1 MRTIIK
7 NITVQ
12 VDGEMKTFRLKKL
25 DAFSGVSL
33 LRLVL
38 RRLPEME
45 KGENQHDP
53 SLLEAVFLSLSDA
66 ELRTVMRDCL
76 NHTEVLLDA
85 GYHPVMTGPE
95 WGYPELEHDAAACLK
110 LTLEGIAWTLSDFF
124 PAAGSASPADR
135 PAS

>member
-7 NITVQ
+7 NITIP
-12 VDGEMKTFRLKKL
+12 VDGETKSFRLKKL

-45 KGENQHDP
+45 KEGTPHDP
-53 SLLEAVFLSLSDA
+53 SLLEAVFLSLSDS
-66 ELRTVMRDCL
+66 ELRGVMRDCL

-85 GYHPVMTGPE
+85 GYHPVMMGSD

>member
-1 MRTIIK
+1 MRNIIK

-45 KGENQHDP
+45 KEGNQHDP
-53 SLLEAVFLSLSDA
+53 SLLEAVFLSLSDT
-66 ELRTVMRDCL
+66 ELRGVMRDCL
-76 NHTEVLLDA
+76 NHTEVLLEA
-85 GYHPVMTGPE
+85 GYHPVMMGPE

-110 LTLEGIAWTLSDFF
+110 LTLEGISWTLSDFF